1 MKMSLMWVYEH
12 VQEGESLKDILK
24 WVLIPLI
31 SHVSEKVTGVYC
43 KCKGVHVPH
52 FWTMTHLPMLGLSQ
66 LNGLE
71 DQHSRIGSL
80 AKSIMAYPLGQNLR
94 KTNIEIIETND
105 NKPCQ
110 QWGALVSNE
119 HI

>member
-12 VQEGESLKDILK
+12 VQEGESLKEILK

-43 KCKGVHVPH
+43 NCKGVHVPH

-80 AKSIMAYPLGQNLR
+80 AKSIIESWLIPLAKTLGKPTLR
-94 KTNIEIIETND
+94 SLRQMIINHV
-105 NKPCQ
+105 NSGVP
-110 QWGALVSNE
+110 
-119 HI
+119 